1 MAKHVADVA
10 ANGGQNE
17 NHEAGGLRFDRYFTP
32 PGSHAYDLVEWER
45 RTAAITNEKGAVIF
59 EQRDVE
65 VPRIWSQLAT
75 NVVAQKYFRGHLG
88 SPDREH
94 SARQLIDRVVTTI
107 GRWGREGGY
116 FATEEDAANWEEDL
130 RWLLVTQHASFN
142 SPVWFNIGVPG
153 RAQQASACFINSIED
168 TMESILELAKTE
180 GMLFKFGSGTGTN
193 LSVLRSS
200 KEHLAG
206 GGTASGPVSFMR
218 GYDSFAGS
226 IKSGGTT
233 RRAAK
238 MVILNADHPDVMEFV
253 SCKADEE
260 KKAWALI
267 EAGYDPGFNVPGG
280 AYDSVQFQNANHS
293 VRVTDDFMRAV
304 EQDGQ
309 WTVKAV
315 TDGRPLG
322 TYRAREV
329 WQAMADAAW
338 ICGDPGVQFDT
349 TIQDWNCVP
358 NTGRINATNPCFTG
372 ESLVHTNKG
381 LVAFKELFER
391 VNRGELFQVYT
402 HDLTNPDSPTD
413 TIALTSPDAFM
424 VTGYHEVVRLRFSN
438 GMEVRCT
445 PNHRFF
451 TRNRGYVRAEELND
465 DDRVVTLNHRATPVD
480 ARYELPVSRDAA
492 DYRGKGD
499 HTSMPVELPTDWTP
513 DFAHYLGWLV
523 GDGFVSDHLEVAG
536 TVYGT
541 IEDQEVVLPGRRE
554 LVTRMHGGFES
565 RLSVQ
570 ANGTQQ
576 VRIGRKAFARFFAAL
591 GLSTGRAAKKAVPWS
606 IMQAPHDIVASF
618 LQGLFDADG
627 CVRDGGAKGRYVGLG
642 SRSER
647 LVQDVQRLLT
657 SFGISSRIYAHERLT
672 PSVTYVRRNGDEV
685 TYASDGPTYDL
696 RISGSSLR
704 RFAAEIG
711 FRLHSKADRLANV
724 LANGQYK
731 TDTTTRLVTRTSDGV
746 ELTYNL
752 TEPRNHSYVVNGL
765 VVANCSEF
773 VFVDDTACN
782 LLSLNLL
789 KYQDSGSRFNVERF
803 QRAVDVCFTAQEIL
817 VSNASYPTPAIGVN
831 SERLRPLGLGY
842 ANLGA
847 LLMSMGMSYDS
858 DEGRR
863 YAGAITAI
871 MTGRAYA
878 QSARMSAVK
887 GPFAEYATNREPML
901 RVMAKHRAAAYALPT
916 GSEADEVV
924 HSART
929 VWDEAVTLGERH
941 GYRNAQSSVIAP
953 TGTIGL
959 MMDCDTTGI
968 EPDLALV
975 KYKKLVGGG
984 LLKIVN
990 GTVPQALRKLEYA
1003 EDQVKEIVEYI
1014 DEHDTIEG
1022 APHLQDRHLRVF
1034 DCAFKPLSGV
1044 RSIAPMGHVRM
1055 MAAVQPFVSGSQ
1067 SKTVNLP
1074 HEATVDDIASTY
1086 LESWKL
1092 GLKCIAIY
1100 RDGCKRSQ
1108 PLSTSRDDDTAE
1120 DKKAPVAEA
1129 ALPEPRPVRRHLPDE
1144 RRSLTHKF
1152 DIQGHEGY
1160 VTVGLYDDGT
1170 PGEIFLTM
1178 AKEGSTISGLMDAF
1192 ALQTSMALQY
1202 GVPLRKM
1209 VNKFSHVRFE
1219 PSGFTKNPEIPI
1231 AKSLMDYIFRWLA
1244 SRFLDSEDQ
1253 DAVGVLRRAPADPAA
1268 EPAPEAQNLHNNSN
1282 GTVAGGGAQK
1292 LTFVV
1297 NADSP
1302 ACPDCGSI
1310 TVRSGACYKCM
1321 NCGSTTGCG

>member
-10 ANGGQNE
+10 AKGDQNE
-17 NHEAGGLRFDRYFTP
+17 IQEADRARGLRFERYFTP
-32 PGSHAYDLVEWER
+32 PESHAYDLVEWER
-45 RTAAITNEKGAVIF
+45 RTASITNEKGVVIF
-59 EQRDVE
+59 EQHDVE
-65 VPRIWSQLAT
+65 VPRTWSQLAT
-75 NVVAQKYFRGHLG
+75 NVVAQKYFRGHVG
-88 SPDREH
+88 TPDREQ
-94 SARQLIDRVVTTI
+94 SVRQLIDRVVTTI

-116 FATEEDAANWEEDL
+116 FATEDDAATWEEEL
-130 RWLLVTQHASFN
+130 RWLLATQHASFN

-153 RAQQASACFINSIED
+153 RSQQGAACFINSVED

-200 KEHLAG
+200 REHLAG

-238 MVILNADHPDVMEFV
+238 MVILNSDHPDVLEFIG
-253 SCKADEE
+253 CKAEEE

-267 EAGYDPGFNVPGG
+267 DAGYEAGFNVPGG
-280 AYDSVQFQNANHS
+280 AYDSIQFQNANHS

-315 TDGRPLG
+315 TDGRTLD
-322 TYRAREV
+322 TYRARDV

-358 NTGRINATNPCFTG
+358 NTGRINATNPC
-372 ESLVHTNKG
+372 
-381 LVAFKELFER
+381 
-391 VNRGELFQVYT
+391 
-402 HDLTNPDSPTD
+402 
-413 TIALTSPDAFM
+413 
-424 VTGYHEVVRLRFSN
+424 
-438 GMEVRCT
+438 
-445 PNHRFF
+445 
-451 TRNRGYVRAEELND
+451 
-465 DDRVVTLNHRATPVD
+465 
-480 ARYELPVSRDAA
+480 
-492 DYRGKGD
+492 
-499 HTSMPVELPTDWTP
+499 
-513 DFAHYLGWLV
+513 
-523 GDGFVSDHLEVAG
+523 
-536 TVYGT
+536 
-541 IEDQEVVLPGRRE
+541 
-554 LVTRMHGGFES
+554 
-565 RLSVQ
+565 
-570 ANGTQQ
+570 
-576 VRIGRKAFARFFAAL
+576 
-591 GLSTGRAAKKAVPWS
+591 
-606 IMQAPHDIVASF
+606 
-618 LQGLFDADG
+618 
-627 CVRDGGAKGRYVGLG
+627 
-642 SRSER
+642 
-647 LVQDVQRLLT
+647 
-657 SFGISSRIYAHERLT
+657 
-672 PSVTYVRRNGDEV
+672 
-685 TYASDGPTYDL
+685 
-696 RISGSSLR
+696 
-704 RFAAEIG
+704 
-711 FRLHSKADRLANV
+711 
-724 LANGQYK
+724 
-731 TDTTTRLVTRTSDGV
+731 
-746 ELTYNL
+746 
-752 TEPRNHSYVVNGL
+752 
-765 VVANCSEF
+765 SEF

-789 KYQDSGSRFNVERF
+789 KYQDNTGRFNVDRF

-817 VSNASYPTPAIGVN
+817 VSNASYPTPAIARN

-847 LLMSMGMSYDS
+847 LLMSMGLAYDS
-858 DEGRR
+858 DDGRR

-878 QSARMSAVK
+878 QSARMAEVK
-887 GPFAEYATNREPML
+887 GPFAEFEVNREPML
-901 RVMAKHRAAAYALPT
+901 RVMAKHRGAAYTLP
-916 GSEADEVV
+916 GGGESEEVV
-924 HSART
+924 RTAQT

-959 MMDCDTTGI
+959 QMDCDTTGI

-990 GTVPQALRKLEYA
+990 GTVPQALRKLGYA

-1014 DEHDTIEG
+1014 DENDTIEG
-1022 APHLQDRHLRVF
+1022 APHLQDKHLKVF
-1034 DCAFKPLSGV
+1034 DCAFKPLNGA

-1074 HEATVDDIASTY
+1074 HEATVDDISNAY
-1086 LESWKL
+1086 MESWKL

-1108 PLSTSRDDDTAE
+1108 PLSTSRSDATAK
-1120 DKKAPVAEA
+1120 DAKAAAPVETVV
-1129 ALPEPRPVRRHLPDE
+1129 ERRPVRRRLPDE

-1160 VTVGLYDDGT
+1160 VTVGLYEDGT
-1170 PGEIFLTM
+1170 PGEIFLKV

-1202 GVPLRKM
+1202 GVPLRVM

-1231 AKSLMDYIFRWLA
+1231 AKSLIDYIFRWLA
-1244 SRFLDSEDQ
+1244 SRFLDAEDR
-1253 DAVGVLRRAPADPAA
+1253 DAVGILRREPNPATEPRQALPPATEQAPA
-1268 EPAPEAQNLHNNSN
+1268 EPASELKPAVNRTN
-1282 GTVAGGGAQK
+1282 GVASSGAQK

-1302 ACPDCGSI
+1302 SCPDCGAI
-1310 TVRSGACYKCM
+1310 TVRSGACYKCL

>member
-10 ANGGQNE
+10 ASDGQDE
-17 NHEAGGLRFDRYFTP
+17 TEGADRPRGLRFERYFTP
-32 PGSHAYDLVEWER
+32 PGSRAYDLVEWER
-45 RTAAITNEKGAVIF
+45 RTAAIINEMGAVIF

-65 VPRIWSQLAT
+65 VPSTWSQLAT

-94 SARQLIDRVVTTI
+94 SARELVDRVVTTI

-116 FATEEDAANWEEDL
+116 FATEADAANWEEDL

-153 RAQQASACFINSIED
+153 RAQQASACFINSVQD
-168 TMESILELAKTE
+168 TMESILELARTE

-200 KEHLAG
+200 REPLAG

-238 MVILNADHPDVMEFV
+238 MVILNADHPDVMEFI

-267 EAGYDPGFNVPGG
+267 EAGYDPGFNVSGG

-293 VRVTDDFMRAV
+293 VRVSDEFMRAV
-304 EQDGQ
+304 ERDGEWQ
-309 WTVKAV
+309 VRAV

-322 TYRAREV
+322 TYRAREI

-358 NTGRINATNPCFTG
+358 STGRINATNPC
-372 ESLVHTNKG
+372 
-381 LVAFKELFER
+381 
-391 VNRGELFQVYT
+391 
-402 HDLTNPDSPTD
+402 
-413 TIALTSPDAFM
+413 
-424 VTGYHEVVRLRFSN
+424 
-438 GMEVRCT
+438 
-445 PNHRFF
+445 
-451 TRNRGYVRAEELND
+451 
-465 DDRVVTLNHRATPVD
+465 
-480 ARYELPVSRDAA
+480 
-492 DYRGKGD
+492 
-499 HTSMPVELPTDWTP
+499 
-513 DFAHYLGWLV
+513 
-523 GDGFVSDHLEVAG
+523 
-536 TVYGT
+536 
-541 IEDQEVVLPGRRE
+541 
-554 LVTRMHGGFES
+554 
-565 RLSVQ
+565 
-570 ANGTQQ
+570 
-576 VRIGRKAFARFFAAL
+576 
-591 GLSTGRAAKKAVPWS
+591 
-606 IMQAPHDIVASF
+606 
-618 LQGLFDADG
+618 
-627 CVRDGGAKGRYVGLG
+627 
-642 SRSER
+642 
-647 LVQDVQRLLT
+647 
-657 SFGISSRIYAHERLT
+657 
-672 PSVTYVRRNGDEV
+672 
-685 TYASDGPTYDL
+685 
-696 RISGSSLR
+696 
-704 RFAAEIG
+704 
-711 FRLHSKADRLANV
+711 
-724 LANGQYK
+724 
-731 TDTTTRLVTRTSDGV
+731 
-746 ELTYNL
+746 
-752 TEPRNHSYVVNGL
+752 
-765 VVANCSEF
+765 SEF
-773 VFVDDTACN
+773 VFLDDTACN

-789 KYQDSGSRFNVERF
+789 KYQDAGGRFNVERF
-803 QRAVDVCFTAQEIL
+803 QHAVDVCFTAQEIL
-817 VSNASYPTPAIGVN
+817 VSNASYPTAAIEQN

-847 LLMSMGMSYDS
+847 LLMSMGLAYDS

-863 YAGAITAI
+863 YAGAITGM

-878 QSARMSAVK
+878 QSARMAEVK
-887 GPFAEYATNREPML
+887 GPFAEFEANRAPML
-901 RVMAKHRAAAYALPT
+901 RVMAKHRAAAYELPT
-916 GSEADEVV
+916 AGESAEVV
-924 HSART
+924 SGARAA
-929 VWDEAVTLGERH
+929 WDEALALGERL
-941 GYRNAQSSVIAP
+941 GYRNAQATVLAP

-990 GTVPQALRKLEYA
+990 GTVPQALRRLGYG
-1003 EDQVKEIVEYI
+1003 EDQVKEVVEYI

-1022 APHLQDRHLRVF
+1022 APHLQDQHLKVF
-1034 DCAFKPLSGV
+1034 DCAFKPVKGV

-1055 MAAVQPFVSGSQ
+1055 MAAVQPFISGSQ

-1074 HEATVDDIASTY
+1074 TEATVEDIASTY

-1108 PLSTSRDDDTAE
+1108 PLSTSRSETRQQAREAGADTPAQ
-1120 DKKAPVAEA
+1120 P
-1129 ALPEPRPVRRHLPDE
+1129 LPVRRRLPAE

-1170 PGEIFLTM
+1170 PGEIFLKV

-1202 GVPLRKM
+1202 GVPLRMM

-1231 AKSLMDYIFRWLA
+1231 AKSIIDYIFRWLA

-1253 DAVGVLRRAPADPAA
+1253 EAVGILRRDPNLTSEATRQALAAPAVEPEPPTAQLTATAPDPRPAA
-1268 EPAPEAQNLHNNSN
+1268 RGQNGAN
-1282 GTVAGGGAQK
+1282 GAAAMPAQK

-1302 ACPDCGSI
+1302 ACADCGSI
-1310 TVRSGACYKCM
+1310 TVRSGACYKCL
-1321 NCGSTTGCG
+1321 NCGSTTGCS

>member
-10 ANGGQNE
+10 ANGGQSE
-17 NHEAGGLRFDRYFTP
+17 NHEAGRTTGLRFERYFTP
-32 PGSHAYDLVEWER
+32 AGSHAYDLVEWER

-65 VPRIWSQLAT
+65 VPRTWSQLAT
-75 NVVAQKYFRGHLG
+75 NVVAQKYFRGHLDA
-88 SPDREH
+88 PDRER
-94 SARQLIDRVVTTI
+94 SVRQLVDRVVTTI

-116 FATEEDAANWEEDL
+116 FAAEDDAANWEEDL

-153 RAQQASACFINSIED
+153 RAQQASACFINSVED

-238 MVILNADHPDVMEFV
+238 MVILNADHPDVMDFV
-253 SCKADEE
+253 TCKADEE
-260 KKAWALI
+260 RKAWALI
-267 EAGYDPGFNVPGG
+267 EAGYDAGFNVAGG

-293 VRVTDDFMRAV
+293 VRVTDEFMRAV
-304 EQDGQ
+304 EQDGP

-315 TDGRPLG
+315 TDGRPLE
-322 TYRAREV
+322 TRPAREI
-329 WQAMADAAW
+329 WRAMAEAAW

-358 NTGRINATNPCFTG
+358 RTGRINATNP
-372 ESLVHTNKG
+372 
-381 LVAFKELFER
+381 
-391 VNRGELFQVYT
+391 
-402 HDLTNPDSPTD
+402 
-413 TIALTSPDAFM
+413 
-424 VTGYHEVVRLRFSN
+424 
-438 GMEVRCT
+438 
-445 PNHRFF
+445 
-451 TRNRGYVRAEELND
+451 
-465 DDRVVTLNHRATPVD
+465 
-480 ARYELPVSRDAA
+480 
-492 DYRGKGD
+492 
-499 HTSMPVELPTDWTP
+499 
-513 DFAHYLGWLV
+513 
-523 GDGFVSDHLEVAG
+523 
-536 TVYGT
+536 
-541 IEDQEVVLPGRRE
+541 
-554 LVTRMHGGFES
+554 
-565 RLSVQ
+565 
-570 ANGTQQ
+570 
-576 VRIGRKAFARFFAAL
+576 
-591 GLSTGRAAKKAVPWS
+591 
-606 IMQAPHDIVASF
+606 
-618 LQGLFDADG
+618 
-627 CVRDGGAKGRYVGLG
+627 
-642 SRSER
+642 
-647 LVQDVQRLLT
+647 
-657 SFGISSRIYAHERLT
+657 
-672 PSVTYVRRNGDEV
+672 
-685 TYASDGPTYDL
+685 
-696 RISGSSLR
+696 
-704 RFAAEIG
+704 
-711 FRLHSKADRLANV
+711 
-724 LANGQYK
+724 
-731 TDTTTRLVTRTSDGV
+731 
-746 ELTYNL
+746 
-752 TEPRNHSYVVNGL
+752 
-765 VVANCSEF
+765 CSEF

-789 KYQDSGSRFNVERF
+789 KYQDAGGRFNVERF

-817 VSNASYPTPAIGVN
+817 VSNASYPTPAIGEN

-847 LLMSMGMSYDS
+847 LLMSMGLAYDS

-863 YAGAITAI
+863 HAGAITAM

-878 QSARMSAVK
+878 QSARMSEVK
-887 GPFAEYATNREPML
+887 GPFADFAANREPML
-901 RVMAKHRAAAYALPT
+901 QVMGKHRAAAYALPD
-916 GSEADEVV
+916 GGESDDVV
-924 HSART
+924 QTARSA
-929 VWDEAVTLGERH
+929 WDTAVALGERH
-941 GYRNAQSSVIAP
+941 GYRNAQSTVIAP

-959 MMDCDTTGI
+959 QMDCDTTGI

-990 GTVPQALRKLEYA
+990 GTVPQALRKLGYG
-1003 EDQVKEIVEYI
+1003 EDQVKDVVEHI

-1022 APHLQDRHLRVF
+1022 APHLQDKHLKVF
-1034 DCAFKPLSGV
+1034 DCAFKPLNGV

-1074 HEATVDDIASTY
+1074 HEATVEDIAGTY

-1108 PLSTSRDDDTAE
+1108 PLSTSRTDSTAR
-1120 DKKAPVAEA
+1120 DKKAAAPAET
-1129 ALPEPRPVRRHLPDE
+1129 PSEPRPVRRHLPDE

-1253 DAVGVLRRAPADPAA
+1253 DAVGILRREQTPPPSVEPEPAA
-1268 EPAPEAQNLHNNSN
+1268 SGEPKNSN
-1282 GTVAGGGAQK
+1282 SANGVNGTSGGAQK